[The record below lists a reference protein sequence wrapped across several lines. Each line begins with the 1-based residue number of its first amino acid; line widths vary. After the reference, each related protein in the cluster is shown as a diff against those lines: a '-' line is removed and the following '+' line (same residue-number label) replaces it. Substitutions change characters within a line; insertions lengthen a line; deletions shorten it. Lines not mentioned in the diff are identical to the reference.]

1 MNLNEYNGQAFQKIL
16 IYGPAKMGKSALAGT
31 LAEFFNV
38 TYNDAEDGVKTLLQM
53 PSEWKAR
60 VDLVQFPDT
69 QDYPIF
75 AESALKILR
84 GGEVTICN
92 THAKVDCMLCKANKK
107 PLTTEHLNARDP
119 QRVYIFDSWTQFR
132 ISCMWQR
139 YRTAYK
145 GKEPE
150 DCKFEWDD
158 WHWLKMVNEKAGS
171 YIQAARGHLV
181 VVSHEE
187 MVEQEDKRKQVVPVA
202 GSENTNK
209 TFARYFDHVIY
220 VTKRNNKIR
229 YISEATGSN
238 DAMSGSRAS
247 FSIEGMKQETLS
259 LAPFID
265 PTLINKPRKGISGF
279 AFAAQAA
286 KNAASGKADDKEKS
300 GE

>member
-1 MNLNEYNGQAFQKIL
+1 MNLNEYQSKAPQKIL
-16 IYGPAKMGKSALAGT
+16 IYGPSKTGKSALAGT

-38 TYNDAEDGVKTLLQM
+38 TYNDAEDGVKTLLQL
-53 PSEWKAR
+53 PQEWKAR

-84 GGEVTICN
+84 GGSVAVCN
-92 THAKVDCMLCKANKK
+92 AHAKVDCVLCKANKK
-107 PLTTEHLNARDP
+107 EMTVEHLNAGDMN
-119 QRVYIFDSWTQFR
+119 RVYVFDSWTQFR

-181 VVSHEE
+181 IISHEE
-187 MVEQEDKRKQVVPVA
+187 LVEQEDKRKQIVPVA

-229 YISEATGSN
+229 YISEAVGSN
-238 DAMSGSRAS
+238 EAMSGSRAS
-247 FSIEGMKQETLS
+247 FSLEDIKQDTLS

-265 PTLINKPRKGISGF
+265 SSLINKPRKGISGYEF
-279 AFAAQAA
+279 MKQAA
-286 KNAASGKADDKEKS
+286 KIGTKDREENNG
-300 GE
+300 

>member
-1 MNLNEYNGQAFQKIL
+1 MNLNEYQSKAPQKIL
-16 IYGPAKMGKSALAGT
+16 IYGPAKTGKSALAGT

-38 TYNDAEDGVKTLLQM
+38 TYNDAEDGVKTLLQL
-53 PSEWKAR
+53 PQEWKAR

-84 GGEVTICN
+84 GGSVSVCN
-92 THAKVDCMLCKANKK
+92 THAKVDCVLCKANKK
-107 PLTTEHLNARDP
+107 EMTVEHLNAGDMN
-119 QRVYIFDSWTQFR
+119 RVYVFDSWTQFR
-132 ISCMWQR
+132 MSCMWQR

-171 YIQAARGHLV
+171 YIQAARGHIV
-181 VVSHEE
+181 IISHEE
-187 MVEQEDKRKQVVPVA
+187 LVEQEDKRKQIVPVA

-220 VTKRNNKIR
+220 VTKRNNRIR
-229 YISEATGSN
+229 YVSEATGSN
-238 DAMSGSRAS
+238 EAMSGSRVS
-247 FSIEGMKQETLS
+247 FSLEDMKQDTLS

-265 PTLINKPRKGISGF
+265 PSLINKPRKGISGYEF
-279 AFAAQAA
+279 MRQAA
-286 KNAASGKADDKEKS
+286 KNAANKESDDAK
-300 GE
+300 